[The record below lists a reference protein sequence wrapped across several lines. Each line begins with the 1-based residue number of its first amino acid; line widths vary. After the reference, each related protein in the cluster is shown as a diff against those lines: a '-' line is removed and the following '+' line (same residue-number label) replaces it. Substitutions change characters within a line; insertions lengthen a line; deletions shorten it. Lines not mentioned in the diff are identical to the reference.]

1 MAEREI
7 ITQEG
12 DEIFMFGDRE
22 NSISRTRLRE
32 VIESARNNE
41 IDFSLAEVGAM
52 QKGSGSDLQS
62 RLGIADSERVPVA
75 SYFRLRL
82 NAWLAQF
89 AGDPKKLEQLKQ
101 ELKKVESD

>member
-32 VIESARNNE
+32 VIERKR
-41 IDFSLAEVGAM
+41 I
-52 QKGSGSDLQS
+52 
-62 RLGIADSERVPVA
+62 
-75 SYFRLRL
+75 
-82 NAWLAQF
+82 
-89 AGDPKKLEQLKQ
+89 
-101 ELKKVESD
+101 